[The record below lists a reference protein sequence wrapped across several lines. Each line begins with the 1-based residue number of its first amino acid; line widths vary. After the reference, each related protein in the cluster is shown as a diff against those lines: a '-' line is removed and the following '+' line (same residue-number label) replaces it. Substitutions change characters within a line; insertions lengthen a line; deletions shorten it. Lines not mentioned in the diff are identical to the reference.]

1 MSNVRTTNKG
11 ISNMNSQ
18 TKPMMAS
25 GLGLATAAAM
35 VASAVALPIAHS
47 VANVPLPV
55 LSTAFTLV
63 DHDHGWDS
71 DEYQGNGNG
80 GFWSDS
86 DGDDSYTTTGY
97 YEDDDEDGD
106 HHGRRGSIFNLIGN
120 FLTNNQAQ
128 VEAFAAGVPTF
139 YLGPVQLGQGVLASA
154 FYTGYNGSATGL
166 PGVLAYVTSQIG
178 DVTAFIKTA
187 VLAVT
192 GMIPAIPL
200 GPVWVGGSRLAN
212 AFFDGYNGSATGVA
226 GIISYVTASLGLQTA
241 PATPAAAKTVA
252 AKTVAASA
260 VASLPQTAASVATV
274 AVSAPKAV
282 AVGRKA
288 AKSAAA
294 AAAAPRAA
302 AASASEKDAPK
313 AAPKAAAASRRAK

>member
-1 MSNVRTTNKG
+1 M
-11 ISNMNSQ
+11 
-18 TKPMMAS
+18 
-25 GLGLATAAAM
+25 
-35 VASAVALPIAHS
+35 
-47 VANVPLPV
+47 VPLACSKIRT
-55 LSTAFTLV
+55 LSLLSMFLFILF
-63 DHDHGWDS
+63 
-71 DEYQGNGNG
+71 GN
-80 GFWSDS
+80 
-86 DGDDSYTTTGY
+86 
-97 YEDDDEDGD
+97 
-106 HHGRRGSIFNLIGN
+106 IFGMIGN
-120 FLTNNQAQ
+120 FLTNNQAE

-226 GIISYVTASLGLQTA
+226 GIISYVTASLGLQTP
-241 PATPAAAKTVA
+241 PATPAAASKTVA
-252 AKTVAASA
+252 SKAVAASA
-260 VASLPQTAASVATV
+260 VASLPETAAPVATV

-288 AKSAAA
+288 VKS

-302 AASASEKDAPK
+302 ASDNAK

>member
-1 MSNVRTTNKG
+1 
-11 ISNMNSQ
+11 MNSQ

-47 VANVPLPV
+47 VASVPMP
-55 LSTAFTLV
+55 SMSSAFTLL
-63 DHDHGWDS
+63 DS
-71 DEYQGNGNG
+71 EHHWNNGNGNS
-80 GFWSDS
+80 FWDSEDFPGSSSSSWSSESD
-86 DGDDSYTTTGY
+86 
-97 YEDDDEDGD
+97 DDDEDGD

-120 FLTNNQAQ
+120 FLTNNQAE

-192 GMIPAIPL
+192 GMVPAIPL

-274 AVSAPKAV
+274 AVSAPKAA

-288 AKSAAA
+288 VKSAA

-302 AASASEKDAPK
+302 AASAGEKDAPK
-313 AAPKAAAASRRAK
+313 DAPKAAAASRRAK

>member
-1 MSNVRTTNKG
+1 
-11 ISNMNSQ
+11 MNSQ

-35 VASAVALPIAHS
+35 VASAVALPVAHS

-55 LSTAFTLV
+55 LSSAFTLV

-97 YEDDDEDGD
+97 YDDDSDEDGD

-120 FLTNNQAQ
+120 FLTNNQAE

-192 GMIPAIPL
+192 GMVPAIPL

-252 AKTVAASA
+252 AKTVAAKTVAASA
-260 VASLPQTAASVATV
+260 VASLPQTADSVATV
-274 AVSAPKAV
+274 AVSAPKAA

-288 AKSAAA
+288 VKSAAA